1 MLASAHLLAP
11 EIDRLGCYGAAP
23 MTKPVNRPHKKPGRK
38 RKNAPPSAATTAARI
53 EALAA
58 SGHSIVGIARGL
70 NTSKEQLHR
79 WMDEDPA
86 LAEALARGRAA
97 EQFVLHNSLYRAAV
111 KGNLIAAIF
120 LLKARHGYREGDQS
134 EQANKVSITF
144 ALPGAMKA
152 DQYKVID
159 HEPPALPLPDARPKR
174 S

>member
-38 RKNAPPSAATTAARI
+38 RKNAPPSAAERV

-70 NTSKEQLHR
+70 NTSKERLHR
-79 WMDEDPA
+79 WMNEDPA
-86 LAEALARGRAA
+86 LAEALARGR
-97 EQFVLHNSLYRAAV
+97 ESERFVLHNSLYRAAV
-111 KGNLIAAIF
+111 KGNVIAAMF

-144 ALPGAMKA
+144 ALPGSMNA

-159 HEPPALPLPDARPKR
+159 HEPPALPLPDARPRR